1 MSKRAEIIAKV
12 REGWPNHAFN
22 TGTEKRGPV
31 EVPPVRDGGMTAL
44 IIDFAVDTALAEMEA
59 SK

>member
-1 MSKRAEIIAKV
+1 MSTRAAIIAKV
-12 REGWPNHAFN
+12 REGWPDHAFN

-31 EVPPVRDGGMTAL
+31 AVPPVRDGGLTAL
-44 IIDFAVDTALAEMEA
+44 MIDFAVDTAIAELET

>member
-1 MSKRAEIIAKV
+1 MSQREELIAKV

-22 TGTEKRGPV
+22 VGTEKRGYV
-31 EVPPVRDGGMTAL
+31 EVPPVRDGGLTAL
-44 IIDFAVDTALAEMEA
+44 MIDFAVDTVLAELET